1 MAMQPMSTTDQSSR
15 RHNPWVR
22 LVVPAA
28 LAVLIVIALNVLLIR
43 WMNRAKLVSDDEAVA
58 TNQPGDPVASSSAS
72 PSVAPTQ
79 SFVSADENPKAHLIK
94 ETKQDPL
101 STKVLKPTGPPT
113 VSIKRIEPAEPQ
125 VGKTLEISLEASSG
139 RSGKLKYE
147 YRLQP
152 GGKWEQAEGGRILLS
167 KLPVGP
173 LKLEVR
179 VVDERGEASPIVTR
193 RLEVKPMPAPVE
205 KATARFKMG
214 DKFYQEVVVTRQS
227 AYRILGV
234 EIGQNIQY
242 GFISSFTV
250 DKVEADGGCVF
261 TQKVETA
268 RWGEGDAELKTL
280 LADSLR
286 KTEGAKFELTVKPSG
301 EITHFKGAQDALNV
315 FGDKNPLG
323 GQTFLLW
330 SFLDNDSWK
339 ELAQITFLQPDKP
352 IQKGVSWT
360 RPLNH
365 AWGPLGGWTGK
376 TAYFGVGKQAG
387 LERIDYAHEMTYQPP
402 KATKSSLPFQ
412 VQKADFKP
420 QTAGGAILFDAAKS
434 RVAAAEETFR
444 VRGLLSL
451 SVAGTEAAVEMD
463 EAQLFRLRVLEQKP
477 AK

>member
-1 MAMQPMSTTDQSSR
+1 MDPSAR
-15 RHNPWVR
+15 RRNPWVWLGIPAAVAL
-22 LVVPAA
+22 LVV
-28 LAVLIVIALNVLLIR
+28 VALNLLFIR
-43 WMNRAKLVSDDEAVA
+43 WMNETKPSEDKSLAPEQAENQFHLTSPVKLMPPSQASGDQSEKAK
-58 TNQPGDPVASSSAS
+58 
-72 PSVAPTQ
+72 
-79 SFVSADENPKAHLIK
+79 ENPIK
-94 ETKQDPL
+94 DTKQEPL
-101 STKVLKPTGPPT
+101 GTKVLKPNAPLA
-113 VSIKRIEPAEPQ
+113 VSIKRLEPVEPQ
-125 VGKTLEISLEASSG
+125 VGKTLEISLEARGAS
-139 RSGKLKYE
+139 RGKLKYE

-152 GGKWEQAEGGRILLS
+152 GGKWEIAEGGRISLS
-167 KLPVGP
+167 KLPAGP

-193 RLEVKPMPAPVE
+193 RLEVKPMPEPIA
-205 KATARFKMG
+205 KATARFKVG
-214 DKFYQEVVVTRQS
+214 DKFFQEVVVTRQS
-227 AYRILGV
+227 AYRILGLD
-234 EIGQNIQY
+234 IGQNIQY
-242 GFISSFTV
+242 GFISSFTA
-250 DKVEADGGCVF
+250 DKVEDDGSCIF

-286 KTEGAKFELTVKPSG
+286 KTEGAKFELTIKPSG
-301 EITHFKGAQDALNV
+301 EITRFKGAQDGVNV

-339 ELAQITFLQPDKP
+339 ELAQITFFQPDKP
-352 IQKGVSWT
+352 IQKGASWT

-365 AWGPLGGWTGK
+365 AWGPLGNWTGK
-376 TAYFGVGKQAG
+376 TAYLGLGKQAG

-402 KATKSSLPFQ
+402 KETAKGLPFQ

-420 QTAGGAILFDAAKS
+420 QTAGGAILFDAARS

-477 AK
+477 TK